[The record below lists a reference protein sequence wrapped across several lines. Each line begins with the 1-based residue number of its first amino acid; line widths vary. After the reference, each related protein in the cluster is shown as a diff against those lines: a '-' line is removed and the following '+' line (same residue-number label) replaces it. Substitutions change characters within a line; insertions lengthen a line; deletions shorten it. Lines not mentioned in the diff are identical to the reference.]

1 MTLRK
6 TLAMLLT
13 LLCLSISQPAQ
24 AATQDTLHEKYQLV
38 QVFVL
43 SRHNIRAPIAGKD
56 SVLAKMTDHKWHDFG
71 VKNGHL
77 TARGALMEHYMGTYF
92 RNYLQQEGLFPADY
106 QLQPKDLFFYAN
118 SFQRTIATARNFAQ
132 GMFPEGTVD
141 VTYTRQIDEA
151 DPVFM
156 PGALNRKPAFN
167 EANAQEL
174 QALGGSQALTA
185 TISKGVATAATV
197 LDRPVISLAD
207 FNIGV
212 KDGLQIT
219 GAARPLMFTCDALV
233 LQYYELGDK
242 RATFGHELTFQQ
254 WQEIAAV
261 KDLGI
266 HAYRH
271 LPTLSRA
278 RSRSLLSIMQEELNL
293 QRRKFTFLCGHDS
306 NVASVMCA
314 LEVKDTPLPDTIEQ
328 ETPIGCKLVV
338 EEWQDKDGESY
349 VSLKLVYPTSQQL
362 VTATPL
368 TADNPPGMIP
378 LHLQNI
384 HANEDGLITLQD
396 FQQRLTD
403 AITSDAELT
412 GQHY

>member
-1 MTLRK
+1 MALRRIRSVRSWQRCSHRK
-6 TLAMLLT
+6 KQQIRSEAVRLRITPIRLRDRLITSLR
-13 LLCLSISQPAQ
+13 SR
-24 AATQDTLHEKYQLV
+24 AATSRQGRPVTSLRSRTAIRRQDRLV
-38 QVFVL
+38 TSL
-43 SRHNIRAPIAGKD
+43 RSREATRQ
-56 SVLAKMTDHKWHDFG
+56 
-71 VKNGHL
+71 
-77 TARGALMEHYMGTYF
+77 RG
-92 RNYLQQEGLFPADY
+92 
-106 QLQPKDLFFYAN
+106 
-118 SFQRTIATARNFAQ
+118 RTITSLRS
-132 GMFPEGTVD
+132 
-141 VTYTRQIDEA
+141 R
-151 DPVFM
+151 
-156 PGALNRKPAFN
+156 
-167 EANAQEL
+167 
-174 QALGGSQALTA
+174 
-185 TISKGVATAATV
+185 AATR
-197 LDRPVISLAD
+197 LQDRPVISLAD

-362 VTATPL
+362 ATAAPL

-403 AITSDAELT
+403 AITSDAELA
-412 GQHY
+412 GQRY